1 MYAKEINLKKTFTE
15 FMSELK
21 HFTGTEKYHKSF
33 LNTRLTDGVNYLAEN
48 LECFWLMDDIAIFAR
63 PYARLG
69 LLIVEYCDN
78 KKELT
83 ISDGDKILV
92 KNQYK
97 NTQFSIKPTSKIII
111 YFCDNVLLLPSE
123 N

>member
-69 LLIVEYCDN
+69 LLIVEYCNN
-78 KKELT
+78 KKEGTVAKNYSELQK
-83 ISDGDKILV
+83 GYFLV
-92 KNQYK
+92 L
-97 NTQFSIKPTSKIII
+97 SA
-111 YFCDNVLLLPSE
+111 
-123 N
+123 